1 MVFVLLE
8 RNPLRVPVVHTESF
22 LKALFDMR
30 LLEILLPGL
39 KHIIQPGTGG
49 LLSRKTWKWFFVF
62 LNTFKEMIG
71 SSGTRKAIVLNVII
85 LRDLG

>member
-1 MVFVLLE
+1 MVFVLFE
-8 RNPLRVPVVHTESF
+8 RNPLRVPVVHTESS
-22 LKALFDMR
+22 LKALFDMG

-39 KHIIQPGTGG
+39 KHIIQLGTGG
-49 LLSRKTWKWFFVF
+49 SLSRKTWKWFIVF

-71 SSGTRKAIVLNVII
+71 SGGTRKAIVLNVII